1 MISPKFLSLALL
13 ITPFLGVTNTLSA
26 KAEPPTPGKAPTNA
40 GLLSESGNASNE
52 TAEAASGN
60 ENVAQLQRRGPSPR
74 SVRRNPY
81 YPNYIGVGLNVGLDG
96 DTALGNTEFA
106 INSRIQLTP
115 DLSFRP
121 GAVIGNNSA
130 ILVPLTYDFT
140 TRDVEVRDRGFSFN
154 PYIGGGVF
162 FTTDDES
169 EDDLGGLLTTGVD
182 VPLSRQFTANAGL
195 NVGFIDDETEWGISV
210 GIGYNLPQN

>member
-13 ITPFLGVTNTLSA
+13 ITPLLGVTHTLSA
-26 KAEPPTPGKAPTNA
+26 KAEPPTPGAVSTNA
-40 GLLSESGNASNE
+40 GLLSEQNNVSKERTTDTSE
-52 TAEAASGN
+52 EDQ
-60 ENVAQLQRRGPSPR
+60 VAQRRRGPSPR

-81 YPNYIGVGLNVGLDG
+81 YPNYIGVGLNIGLDG
-96 DTALGNTEFA
+96 NTALGNTEFA

-121 GAVIGNNSA
+121 GAIIGSNAA
-130 ILVPLTYDFT
+130 ILVPVTYDFT
-140 TRDVEVRDRGFSFN
+140 TRDVTVVERGLSFN

-169 EDDLGGLLTTGVD
+169 DDDLGGLLTAGVD
-182 VPLSRQFTANAGL
+182 IPISRQFTANAGL
-195 NVGFIDDETEWGISV
+195 NVGFVDDTEWGISV